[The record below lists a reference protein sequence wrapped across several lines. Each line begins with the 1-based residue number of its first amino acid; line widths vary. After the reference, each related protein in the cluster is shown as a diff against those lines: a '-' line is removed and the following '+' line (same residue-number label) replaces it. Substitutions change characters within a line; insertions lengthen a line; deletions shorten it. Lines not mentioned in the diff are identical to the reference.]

1 MLTEGCIN
9 ISHESQFNIGT
20 SDWVYSNLSTDLI
33 TYLSKMTLWS
43 ILMFLAK
50 LSRKPSKSCFSTSK
64 INLNPT
70 ANDFY

>member
-50 LSRKPSKSCFSTSK
+50 LSRKPSKTKNISF
-64 INLNPT
+64 
-70 ANDFY
+70 